1 MKKLIYFVC
10 IILVITSFGSLLTGL
25 FNISPSSPETPSNS
39 TTDNSNGS
47 TGNSTASKPSENP
60 DNKPTDDNS
69 SVDYSSIVYSALGDS
84 ITWGQ
89 DGISNT
95 RMEKTVVDVV
105 GETLGMKKTFN
116 LGLGWSTIAKLP
128 SCTCHDTYTAGHSPM
143 CDRYKN
149 ISIYSDIIS
158 IWGGV
163 NDMSRT
169 PLGDIDSYDV
179 STFYGAYNTLIK
191 GVKDRYPSA
200 WVFLITP
207 TTSKKWHSGE
217 LKNDF
222 GLTNMDYVN
231 AVIALGEKW
240 DLPVLE
246 MHDNEAIKNELAS
259 SASDGVHPSK
269 ELVDT
274 VIAPMIVEF
283 IKDNYKLNN

>member
-1 MKKLIYFVC
+1 MKKFIYFIC
-10 IILVITSFGSLLTGL
+10 IILVITFCGGLLSGL
-25 FNISPSSPETPSNS
+25 FTISLTFPEIPSNS
-39 TTDNSNGS
+39 ATDESAGSTDNFTSNS
-47 TGNSTASKPSENP
+47 PENP
-60 DNKPTDDNS
+60 DDKPTDNNL
-69 SVDYSSIVYSALGDS
+69 SVDYSNIVYSALGDS
-84 ITWGQ
+84 ITFGQ

-95 RMEKTVVDVV
+95 PMEETFVDVV
-105 GETLGMKKTFN
+105 GDTLGFKKTYN
-116 LGLGWSTIAKLP
+116 LGIGWSTVARLD
-128 SCTCHDTYTAGHSPM
+128 SCTCHDNFSTGHNPM

-149 ISIYSDIIS
+149 ISTLSDIIS

-179 STFYGAYNTLIK
+179 ATFYGAYNTLIK

-207 TTSKKWHSGE
+207 TTSRNWHSGE
-217 LKNDF
+217 LTNDF

-259 SASDGVHPSK
+259 SVSDGVHPSK
-269 ELVDT
+269 ELVDA
-274 VIAPMIVEF
+274 VIAPMIVQF